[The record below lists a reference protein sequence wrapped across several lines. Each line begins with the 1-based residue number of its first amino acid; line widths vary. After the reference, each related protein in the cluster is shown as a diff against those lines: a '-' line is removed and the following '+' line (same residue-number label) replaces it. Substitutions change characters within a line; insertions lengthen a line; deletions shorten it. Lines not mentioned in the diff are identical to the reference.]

1 MLLLNLIKLM
11 REFPNLSIKPE
22 ISINNIRKKL
32 DKVKM
37 MSWNLRKLWA

>member
-11 REFPNLSIKPE
+11 RGFPNLGIKPE
-22 ISINNIRKKL
+22 ISIYSIRKKL